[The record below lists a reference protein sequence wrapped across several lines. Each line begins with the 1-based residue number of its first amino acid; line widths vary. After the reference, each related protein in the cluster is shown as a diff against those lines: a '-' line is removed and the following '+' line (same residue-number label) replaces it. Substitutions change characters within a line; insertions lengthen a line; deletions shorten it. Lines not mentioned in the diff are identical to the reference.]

1 MSVQVLTKLLFDEES
16 LINVSVVLIVVV
28 QALLCTLHK
37 RTAQFTATVTN

>member
-28 QALLCTLHK
+28 RALLCILHK
-37 RTAQFTATVTN
+37 QTTQFTATVTN

>member
-28 QALLCTLHK
+28 RTLLSGLLIFCDVAISH
-37 RTAQFTATVTN
+37 N